1 MKKILWLLYQPY
13 KWLIFV
19 PILGLSAAF
28 FSILA
33 VTLGVLIN
41 ARTGSLVG
49 GISWSRLCS
58 ALTPMWVKTHGLENI
73 DRKQSY
79 VVVSNHQSH
88 FDIFVV
94 YGWLFMDLKWVMKQE
109 LRKVPFIGWACDKLD
124 FIYVDRSDNQKAIE
138 SINAAKS
145 KIVNGTS
152 IMFFPEGTR
161 SKNGEIGR
169 FKKGAFKVAMDLNL
183 PILPMTVKGTRKI
196 LPSGSFNLLPGK
208 AELVVHK
215 PFSLNGVSESELP
228 GVIEQ
233 CRETIVNEFYRNE

>member
-1 MKKILWLLYQPY
+1 MRKIGWLLYQPY

-33 VTLGVLIN
+33 VLLSYLFNSRVG
-41 ARTGSLVG
+41 AMVG

-58 ALTPMWVKTHGLENI
+58 ALTPMFVKVKGIENI

-88 FDIFVV
+88 FDIYVV

-109 LRKVPFIGWACDKLD
+109 LRKVPFIGWACEVLE
-124 FIYVDRSDNQKAIE
+124 FIYVDRSDKQKAIE
-138 SINAAKS
+138 SLENAKD

-152 IMFFPEGTR
+152 VMFFPEGTR
-161 SKNGEIGR
+161 SKDGQIGR
-169 FKKGAFKVAMDLNL
+169 FKKGAFMMAIDLQL
-183 PILPMTVKGTRKI
+183 PILPITIKGTRKI

-208 AELVVHK
+208 AEMVIHQ
-215 PFSLNGVSESELP
+215 PVSVSGYTEKNVQELITSTRKL
-228 GVIEQ
+228 IE
-233 CRETIVNEFYRNE
+233 EEFLK